1 MIEELKENEIRITK
15 KLREEE
21 RMTRKLQSGIDVFV
35 ELGSLLARDQEE
47 MKSSHQR
54 EIEEKVLEIIDL
66 DAKLVEERGA
76 FLQITKQLEEE
87 KMLQA
92 NKLVDM
98 EERLKGKRE
107 TLAKVENF
115 IRNKLAE
122 EEGGSGE
129 NAFFSPAMFSI
140 ETLMNEGNTQ
150 ATPSPTNSTPI
161 GTPTPVMLSPRDF
174 AFDPSA
180 LNNAYITA
188 LNSLIGNKADQPSTS
203 TAPPPVPFNYS
214 PPALTAPLLKAL
226 LTKAASNGPSSNG
239 HPLPGAAQN
248 RGPSSSSSSSSSSS
262 PSHSVAPISTQTPS
276 PSRSRPSPSV
286 QTLVISGPA
295 AGKYAHPHDGSGSST
310 PFCSAS
316 TSAPTQADLSLVRK
330 FMRKTSGRV
339 QPVQNGVNHVAPR
352 VTPPARPIQVIDID
366 APGPSSVRAPAQN
379 SMPSTSNGG
388 NIVSNNISS
397 VVAVLSKL
405 PSAKLSTI
413 RPTPT
418 ASSASIEEAKLF
430 KLFMN
435 TVFGLLKSKTF
446 LSNSL
451 EIQLNLCDIL
461 MKFDR
466 LSDDGREMV
475 RPHLCSELCQLIF
488 SLTLLVRDLTA
499 DLSRR
504 PSPSASTSIAV
515 QTDPEIIVTET
526 TEPLDLTVSRTSPSD
541 QQEDQEFHAE
551 KSVDQEIDRM
561 WADLEA
567 QIRSKYKRK
576 LVDVHDCYID
586 EVEKK
591 GVVVGHLI
599 EKRNFKRKR
608 TMSEPSNFS
617 TKKQRR
623 D

>member
-1 MIEELKENEIRITK
+1 
-15 KLREEE
+15 
-21 RMTRKLQSGIDVFV
+21 
-35 ELGSLLARDQEE
+35 
-47 MKSSHQR
+47 
-54 EIEEKVLEIIDL
+54 
-66 DAKLVEERGA
+66 
-76 FLQITKQLEEE
+76 
-87 KMLQA
+87 
-92 NKLVDM
+92 
-98 EERLKGKRE
+98 
-107 TLAKVENF
+107 
-115 IRNKLAE
+115 
-122 EEGGSGE
+122 
-129 NAFFSPAMFSI
+129 MFTI

-150 ATPSPTNSTPI
+150 
-161 GTPTPVMLSPRDF
+161 
-174 AFDPSA
+174 
-180 LNNAYITA
+180 
-188 LNSLIGNKADQPSTS
+188 ADQPSTS

-248 RGPSSSSSSSSSSS
+248 RGPSSSSSSSSSS
-262 PSHSVAPISTQTPS
+262 PSHSVGPISTQTPS
-276 PSRSRPSPSV
+276 PPRFRPSPSV
-286 QTLVISGPA
+286 QTPVIISGPA
-295 AGKYAHPHDGSGSST
+295 TGKYAHPHDGSGSST
-310 PFCSAS
+310 PSCSAS

-330 FMRKTSGRV
+330 FMRKTSRV
-339 QPVQNGVNHVAPR
+339 QPLQNGVNHVAPR

-366 APGPSSVRAPAQN
+366 APGPSAVRAPAQN
-379 SMPSTSNGG
+379 SIPSTSNGG
-388 NIVSNNISS
+388 TTVSNDISS

-405 PSAKLSTI
+405 PSAKLSSI

-418 ASSASIEEAKLF
+418 ASSVSIEEAKLF

-451 EIQLNLCDIL
+451 EIQMNLCDIL
-461 MKFDR
+461 MVRHYYYLKKNIFCFFQKFDR

-488 SLTLLVRDLTA
+488 SLTLLVRDLKA

-526 TEPLDLTVSRTSPSD
+526 TEPLDLTVSRTSPSDQD